1 MVARATRGSKP
12 ADDGNE
18 ETASGDN
25 ATAEVSD
32 YEQIR
37 DQRIKANKER
47 MQKLGLFDLSQK
59 LKSKPSAAS
68 KPRRRRPQKD
78 PSDQTNPIPP
88 LSPARRSSRLKTMA
102 PVSYVEIRPNGKR
115 ESTWNSEINIKEGK
129 RPEIYTDEDE
139 RLLGDCK
146 ETWELSVDG
155 YGEDRKRIY
164 DPVKGETC
172 HQCRQKT
179 LGQHT
184 HCYKCNLVQ
193 GQFCGDCLYMRYG
206 ENVIEANKNPD
217 WVCPVCRGIC
227 NCSLCR
233 KEKGWEPTGN
243 LYRKVINLGYKSVA
257 HYLIQTRRSQPKSET
272 SGAEESVQDDMKQ
285 ETEDGQVAGE
295 EEMEEVQPVAAKGMG
310 NIHDTGSGVAGDSV
324 EDVEQYGGV
333 SRSSEIAEIPEL
345 GEPSQTIDMPDVAA
359 DAKFIIVIGTC
370 CFDGEASSSSM
381 RGVSRLGLSGVRRG
395 GSVGW
400 DNGENMAVVDYPVVR
415 PCSAVNRGERMEGAS
430 QW

>member
-1 MVARATRGSKP
+1 MVARSTGGSKP
-12 ADDGNE
+12 ADDGDE
-18 ETASGDN
+18 ETATGDN
-25 ATAEVSD
+25 ATAEVTD

-47 MQKLGLFDLSQK
+47 MQKLGLFDLAQK

-68 KPRRRRPQKD
+68 KPRRGRLPKD
-78 PSDQTNPIPP
+78 PSDQTNPKPP

-102 PVSYVEIRPNGKR
+102 PVSYVEIRPKGKR

-184 HCYKCNLVQ
+184 HCCKCNLVQ

-295 EEMEEVQPVAAKGMG
+295 KEMEEVQPVAAKDMG

-324 EDVEQYGGV
+324 EGETKEK
-333 SRSSEIAEIPEL
+333 SRRRS
-345 GEPSQTIDMPDVAA
+345 T
-359 DAKFIIVIGTC
+359 
-370 CFDGEASSSSM
+370 
-381 RGVSRLGLSGVRRG
+381 RLRKT
-395 GSVGW
+395 
-400 DNGENMAVVDYPVVR
+400 
-415 PCSAVNRGERMEGAS
+415 
-430 QW
+430 

>member
-1 MVARATRGSKP
+1 MAGRITRLPKP
-12 ADDGNE
+12 TDGGE
-18 ETASGDN
+18 KTAAVDN

-37 DQRIKANKER
+37 DQRIKENKER
-47 MQKLGLFDLSQK
+47 MQKLGIFDISNH

-68 KPRRRRPQKD
+68 KRRRDPPSKD
-78 PSDQTNPIPP
+78 PSDQTNPKPP
-88 LSPARRSSRLKTMA
+88 LSPARRSSRLKTLA
-102 PVSYVEIRPNGKR
+102 PVSYVELRPKGKK
-115 ESTWNSEINIKEGK
+115 EKSWNCEINIREGT
-129 RPEIYTDEDE
+129 RPEIYSDEDMK
-139 RLLGDCK
+139 LLGDCK

-179 LGQHT
+179 LGKHT
-184 HCYKCNLVQ
+184 HCCKCDLVQ

-272 SGAEESVQDDMKQ
+272 TGADGSVHHDTKQ
-285 ETEDGQVAGE
+285 ETEEEQLAGE
-295 EEMEEVQPVAAKGMG
+295 EEIVEVQHVDTKDMG
-310 NIHDTGSGVAGDSV
+310 NIDETGPGAAEDSV
-324 EDVEQYGGV
+324 EGETRGK
-333 SRSSEIAEIPEL
+333 SRRRS
-345 GEPSQTIDMPDVAA
+345 T
-359 DAKFIIVIGTC
+359 
-370 CFDGEASSSSM
+370 
-381 RGVSRLGLSGVRRG
+381 RLRK
-395 GSVGW
+395 
-400 DNGENMAVVDYPVVR
+400 N
-415 PCSAVNRGERMEGAS
+415 
-430 QW
+430 

>member
-1 MVARATRGSKP
+1 MVGRRTRGPKP
-12 ADDGNE
+12 AADGDE
-18 ETASGDN
+18 ETGTGVN
-25 ATAEVSD
+25 ATAEASD

-37 DQRIKANKER
+37 DQRIKENKER
-47 MQKLGLFDLSQK
+47 MQKLGIFDLSLQ

-68 KPRRRRPQKD
+68 KRGRPLKD
-78 PSDQTNPIPP
+78 PSDQTKTKTS
-88 LSPARRSSRLKTMA
+88 LSPARRSSRLKTLA
-102 PVSYVEIRPNGKR
+102 PVSYVEIRPKGKR
-115 ESTWNSEINIKEGK
+115 ESSWNGEINIKEGI
-129 RPEIYTDEDE
+129 RPEIYSDEHE
-139 RLLGDCK
+139 KLLGACK

-155 YGEDRKRIY
+155 YGEDGKRIY

-184 HCYKCNLVQ
+184 HCCKCDLVQ

-272 SGAEESVQDDMKQ
+272 SGAEESMHDDMKQ
-285 ETEDGQVAGE
+285 ETEEAHLTGG
-295 EEMEEVQPVAAKGMG
+295 EEMEEVQRVDAKDMG
-310 NIHDTGSGVAGDSV
+310 NIDDTGAGVAGDSV
-324 EDVEQYGGV
+324 EGGTKKKPRR
-333 SRSSEIAEIPEL
+333 RS
-345 GEPSQTIDMPDVAA
+345 T
-359 DAKFIIVIGTC
+359 
-370 CFDGEASSSSM
+370 
-381 RGVSRLGLSGVRRG
+381 RLTK
-395 GSVGW
+395 
-400 DNGENMAVVDYPVVR
+400 N
-415 PCSAVNRGERMEGAS
+415 
-430 QW
+430 